1 MQLWIYHSAHSD
13 GALSFILLFT
23 DYDGINYGGVFI
35 GQKDQNNR
43 KECYWTLCT
52 VTFAKTW
59 TKQTIP
65 PSKGVFERRTSTG
78 ITCNHAFLLPFLYGR
93 PKGKFNPL
101 FRPPIYA
108 LSAKKERLI
117 AGYNRKWVLFLLNM
131 PWRYEIGHFR
141 VPKTLTFKMRL
152 GAQPF
157 LWKWVLFAW
166 EWKMISISKAEH
178 LPSFWNR
185 GPGQLGN
192 GLLVSP
198 SVLSL
203 IEAIG
208 LNILAKPLHKNTKQ
222 LLPTDVLHSKSPLA
236 RVRTVARVSWMYLV
250 YILLNRS
257 QLSAIHYSNKWLSQR
272 CFLFSEQSGR
282 LFLICQGTQGT
293 EQG

>member
-1 MQLWIYHSAHSD
+1 MKE
-13 GALSFILLFT
+13 FLLVRK
-23 DYDGINYGGVFI
+23 IKII
-35 GQKDQNNR
+35 GRNAIERCAPSRSQKHEPN
-43 KECYWTLCT
+43 KW
-52 VTFAKTW
+52 F
-59 TKQTIP
+59 QT
-65 PSKGVFERRTSTG
+65 SKGVFERRTSTG

-93 PKGKFNPL
+93 PKGKFHPL

-157 LWKWVLFAW
+157 LWKWVWFAW

-192 GLLVSP
+192 GLLVSL
-198 SVLSL
+198 SVFSL

-208 LNILAKPLHKNTKQ
+208 LKILAKPL
-222 LLPTDVLHSKSPLA
+222 A
-236 RVRTVARVSWMYLV
+236 RVRIVARVSWMYLV
-250 YILLNRS
+250 YILLNWS

-282 LFLICQGTQGT
+282 LFLIFQGTQGT
-293 EQG
+293 E

>member
-1 MQLWIYHSAHSD
+1 MN
-13 GALSFILLFT
+13 LSFGTPWRCTVLCSFVNRLR
-23 DYDGINYGGVFI
+23 
-35 GQKDQNNR
+35 QNKLWRSFYWSERSKNR

-65 PSKGVFERRTSTG
+65 NEQRRFWATHVNRNNLQSRFPSSLFVWEAKRKVSSPFPSADLRPFCKERTPHRRLQPEVS
-78 ITCNHAFLLPFLYGR
+78 PF
-93 PKGKFNPL
+93 PFK
-101 FRPPIYA
+101 YA
-108 LSAKKERLI
+108 L
-117 AGYNRKWVLFLLNM
+117 
-131 PWRYEIGHFR
+131 
-141 VPKTLTFKMRL
+141 TL

-157 LWKWVLFAW
+157 LWKWVWLPW

-192 GLLVSP
+192 GLLVSL
-198 SVLSL
+198 SVFSL

-208 LNILAKPLHKNTKQ
+208 LKILAKPLHKNTKQ

-236 RVRTVARVSWMYLV
+236 RVPIVARVSWMYLV
-250 YILLNRS
+250 YILLNWS

-272 CFLFSEQSGR
+272 CFSFSEQSGR
-282 LFLICQGTQGT
+282 LFLIFQGT
-293 EQG
+293 

>member
-1 MQLWIYHSAHSD
+1 MEE
-13 GALSFILLFT
+13 FLLV
-23 DYDGINYGGVFI
+23 GKIKII
-35 GQKDQNNR
+35 GRNAIERCAPSRSQKHEPNKR
-43 KECYWTLCT
+43 
-52 VTFAKTW
+52 F
-59 TKQTIP
+59 QT
-65 PSKGVFERRTSTG
+65 SKGVFERRTSTG

-93 PKGKFNPL
+93 PKGKFHPL
-101 FRPPIYA
+101 FRPPISA

-131 PWRYEIGHFR
+131 PWRHEIGHFR

-192 GLLVSP
+192 GLLVSL
-198 SVLSL
+198 SVFSL

-208 LNILAKPLHKNTKQ
+208 LKILAKPLHKNTKQ

-236 RVRTVARVSWMYLV
+236 RVPIVARVSWMYLV
-250 YILLNRS
+250 YILLNWS

-272 CFLFSEQSGR
+272 CFLFSEQRGR
-282 LFLICQGTQGT
+282 LFLIFQGTQGT
-293 EQG
+293 ERG

>member
-1 MQLWIYHSAHSD
+1 MGGQKE
-13 GALSFILLFT
+13 SFIPFSVRRFT
-23 DYDGINYGGVFI
+23 
-35 GQKDQNNR
+35 
-43 KECYWTLCT
+43 
-52 VTFAKTW
+52 
-59 TKQTIP
+59 
-65 PSKGVFERRTSTG
+65 
-78 ITCNHAFLLPFLYGR
+78 PFLRG
-93 PKGKFNPL
+93 
-101 FRPPIYA
+101 
-108 LSAKKERLI
+108 KERLI
-117 AGYNRKWVLFLLNM
+117 AGYNRKGVLFLLNM

-157 LWKWVLFAW
+157 LWNWVWFAW

-192 GLLVSP
+192 GLLVSL
-198 SVLSL
+198 SVFSL

-208 LNILAKPLHKNTKQ
+208 LKILAKPLHKNTKQ

-236 RVRTVARVSWMYLV
+236 RVRIVARVSWIYLV
-250 YILLNRS
+250 YILLNWS

-282 LFLICQGTQGT
+282 LFLIFQGTQGT
-293 EQG
+293 E